1 MKGLIFAAGLGTR
14 LHPITLTKPKA
25 LVEVG
30 GVPMLGRVISKLKDF
45 GVTDLTVNVFHFAN
59 QVIDYIKANNSFGID
74 IHISDERPTLLD
86 TGGGIVRARRWLEGS
101 EPILIHN
108 ADIFTDFDIAHM
120 LAVHESSRSAA
131 TLLASLRISSRY
143 LLFDSEGT
151 MQGWTNKS
159 TGEVKPEGLVAESL
173 TPLAFGGVHIISP
186 SILPLLADYGK
197 EVFSIIPFYI
207 DFCKK
212 LRITAHIPAQPYNW
226 IDIGK
231 PESLAIA
238 RQLFCSEKSAK
249 QLDI

>member
-14 LHPITLTKPKA
+14 LHPITLSKPKA

-30 GVPMLGRVISKLKDF
+30 GVPMLGHVIAKLK
-45 GVTDLTVNVFHFAN
+45 GAGITDLTVNAFHFAE
-59 QVIDYIKANNSFGID
+59 QIIDYIRANNSFGID

-86 TGGGIVRARRWLEGS
+86 TGGGILRARRWLEGS
-101 EPILIHN
+101 EPILVHN
-108 ADIFTDFDIAHM
+108 ADIFTDFDIAPM
-120 LAVHESSRSAA
+120 LAAHESSRRDA
-131 TLLASLRISSRY
+131 TLLAAPRKSSRY
-143 LLFDSEGT
+143 LLLDSEGR
-151 MQGWTNKS
+151 MQGWMNKTS
-159 TGEVKPEGLVAESL
+159 GEVKPSGLSTDSL

-197 EVFSIIPFYI
+197 EVFSIVPFYI

-212 LRITAHIPAQPYNW
+212 LHITAYTPSQPYKW

-231 PESLAIA
+231 PESLALA
-238 RQLFCSEKSAK
+238 RQLFGDEKSPK